1 MAIIYLR
8 LADAV
13 STHEKTIELSGG
25 GQLGALDLGRLEA
38 VLEHIQNDEY
48 YPTFVDKLTYL
59 FFSIVKFH
67 CFQDGNK
74 RTAIAVC
81 AHMLLLNG
89 YLYCAGNFITE
100 MENISVY
107 VADGSISKGLL
118 YDILTAHLAL
128 EADDEVLKFRIL
140 DAITAP
146 RA

>member
-1 MAIIYLR
+1 MAVIYLR

-48 YPTFVDKLTYL
+48 YPTFVEKLTHL

-107 VADGSISKGLL
+107 VADGSINKELL
-118 YDILTAHLAL
+118 HDILVAHLAL

-146 RA
+146 RE

>member
-48 YPTFVDKLTYL
+48 YPTFVDKLTHL